1 MSGKHYGKGKQA
13 PRSKKGK
20 AKLRAMMRA
29 PQPAAPDVTTPRVET
44 ATPVEKPAAG
54 IPVSPLMVKPEAAR
68 YPYISV
74 ELQRIGILGGI
85 IIVILIVLS
94 VVIP

>member
-1 MSGKHYGKGKQA
+1 MSGKHHGRGKQV

-20 AKLRAMMRA
+20 AKLRAMMRVS
-29 PQPAAPDVTTPRVET
+29 QPAAPGVMTPEVET
-44 ATPVEKPAAG
+44 PTPVEKPA
-54 IPVSPLMVKPEAAR
+54 IEVPVSPPMVKPGAAR

-74 ELQRIGILGGI
+74 ELQRIGILAGI

-94 VVIP
+94 VVIS